1 MIPLAHIIEW
11 SNNVPWPTNE
21 QVEQDLIL
29 SRVLVEIFND
39 DFLSKHLAFRGG
51 TALHK
56 LFYQPPPRYSE
67 DIDLVQINSESI
79 KETIKRFQEKL
90 SFIGP
95 SSVDQKMN
103 NNTLKFKFTSES
115 EPVQNLK
122 IKIEINCK
130 EHFTVLGLEKKN
142 FKVDSGWYK
151 GECDIITY
159 KIEELVGTKLR
170 ALYQRRKG
178 RDLFDLYIA
187 LTKGNPNREEI
198 IKCYKEYMQFSVG
211 KSPTQ
216 KEFLLNMD
224 KKMENEEFIG
234 DIAAI
239 IRPDEKEKYN
249 QQEAY
254 ELIKAEL
261 ISRI

>member
-29 SRVLVEIFND
+29 SRVLVEIYND
-39 DFLSKHLAFRGG
+39 EFLSQHLAFRGG

-56 LFYQPPPRYSE
+56 LFYQPQPRYSE
-67 DIDLVQINSESI
+67 DIDLVQIKSEPI

-95 SSVDQKMN
+95 SSVDQKMY
-103 NNTLKFKFTSES
+103 NNTLKFKFTSET

-224 KKMENEEFIG
+224 EKMENEEFIG